1 MDMIALW
8 IDILLPILTILIPVF
23 TTIYTVTN
31 RIKNENREEHK
42 PYIILDSIKDLD
54 ALDTH
59 KYFLTA
65 VGRNYKEEYEINND
79 LNSENKIYLNLVLKN
94 IGYGVASNIKF
105 YDLLT
110 GCEIHGM
117 QDSIKNQ
124 NQKLFTTFD
133 IAKDESKNV
142 QMQVI
147 SLIKEE
153 DGILKEDHNRILCVY
168 EDLNNN
174 VYSTII
180 TINMKEKTHYDFFAY
195 QPTSRSYKRWIKENR
210 KEYKKIYKEYSSL

>member
-1 MDMIALW
+1 MDMIMLW
-8 IDILLPILTILIPVF
+8 IDILLPVLTILIPVF

-42 PYIILDSIKDLD
+42 PYIILDSIKDVD
-54 ALDTH
+54 SLDTH

-65 VGRNYKEEYEINND
+65 VGRNYKEEYEN
-79 LNSENKIYLNLVLKN
+79 NSEKIDDNQICLNLVLKN

-110 GCEIHGM
+110 GVEIHGT
-117 QDSIKNQ
+117 QDSIKDK

-133 IAKDESKNV
+133 IAKDEIKNV
-142 QMQVI
+142 QMKVI
-147 SLIKEE
+147 SLLKEE
-153 DGILKEDHNRILCVY
+153 DGIIKEDHNRILCVY

-180 TINMKEKTHYDFFAY
+180 TINMKEKSHYDFFAY

-210 KEYKKIYKEYSSL
+210 KEYKKIYKEYKSL

>member
-1 MDMIALW
+1 MIALW

>member
-174 VYSTII
+174 IYSTII

-195 QPTSRSYKRWIKENR
+195 QPTSKSYKRWIKENR

>member
-153 DGILKEDHNRILCVY
+153 DGILKEDHNRILCIY

-174 VYSTII
+174 IYSTII

-195 QPTSRSYKRWIKENR
+195 QPTSKSYKRWIKENR

>member
-195 QPTSRSYKRWIKENR
+195 QPTSKSYKRWIKENR